1 VKEVC
6 KPEAN
11 GAREVNAV
19 DALEGV
25 RVVDLSQVMAGPYCT
40 MLLGDLGADVI
51 KVEPPTGDS
60 TRQMAGAVDGE
71 SPSFWAVNRNKR
83 GIVVDLKTKE
93 GQEIIRALAVRADI
107 FVENFRP
114 GTLSRYGLDYAALQA
129 ERRELIYASIS
140 GFGQTGPY
148 APRGGFDLIAQGMSG
163 IMSVTGDRGLPPMK
177 SSLPITDLGAALFTV
192 QAILAA
198 YVHRLR
204 TDRGQ
209 YIDAS
214 LLEAGIALSVWESA
228 QYFSGRGIPEPAG
241 SAHRMSAP
249 YQAIRCADRYIN
261 VGAANQRTWERL
273 ALAIGRRDLLE
284 HPEYA
289 TDALRA
295 ERRRELA
302 AEIER
307 TMSPR
312 PAVHW
317 LEVLERAEVP
327 CGPILNY
334 AEVFADPHVLH
345 RQMVQ
350 ETAHPAGGQ
359 IRQLGPAVKLSETP
373 ARLRRPAPTLGQHT
387 AEILRELGYDAR
399 TINDLASRGVVTASE
414 ARQPPTGGGSR
425 A

>member
-1 VKEVC
+1 
-6 KPEAN
+6 
-11 GAREVNAV
+11 V

-40 MLLGDLGADVI
+40 MLLGDFGADVI
-51 KVEPPTGDS
+51 KVEPPGGDS
-60 TRQMAGAVDGE
+60 TRQMAGAMDGE

-83 GIVVDLKTKE
+83 GIVVDLKAKE
-93 GQEIIRALAVRADI
+93 GAEIIRALAVRADV

-114 GTLSRYGLDYAALQA
+114 GTLRQYGLDYAALRD
-129 ERRELIYASIS
+129 EHPGLIYASIS

-273 ALAIGRRDLLE
+273 AGAIGRRDLLGR
-284 HPEYA
+284 PEYA
-289 TDALRA
+289 TDARRA

-307 TMSPR
+307 TMSAR
-312 PAVHW
+312 PAAHW
-317 LEVLERAEVP
+317 LDALERAEVP

-334 AEVFADPHVLH
+334 GEVFADPHVQH

-350 ETAHPAGGQ
+350 EVVHPAAGQ
-359 IRQLGPAVKLSETP
+359 IRQLGPAAKLSETP
-373 ARLRRPAPTLGQHT
+373 ARIRRPAPTLGQHT
-387 AEILRELGYDAR
+387 AEVLRELGYDAR
-399 TINDLASRGVVTASE
+399 TINDLVSRGVVAASE
-414 ARQPPTGGGSR
+414 ARQPPTRGGSR

>member
-1 VKEVC
+1 
-6 KPEAN
+6 
-11 GAREVNAV
+11 
-19 DALEGV
+19 
-25 RVVDLSQVMAGPYCT
+25 
-40 MLLGDLGADVI
+40 
-51 KVEPPTGDS
+51 
-60 TRQMAGAVDGE
+60 
-71 SPSFWAVNRNKR
+71 
-83 GIVVDLKTKE
+83 
-93 GQEIIRALAVRADI
+93 
-107 FVENFRP
+107 
-114 GTLSRYGLDYAALQA
+114 GTLRRYGLDHTALRD
-129 ERRELIYASIS
+129 EHPGLIYASIS

-148 APRGGFDLIAQGMSG
+148 AQRGGFDLIAQGMSG

-198 YVHRLR
+198 FVHRLR
-204 TDRGQ
+204 TGRGQ

-228 QYFSGRGIPEPAG
+228 QYFSGRGVPEPAG

-273 ALAIGRRDLLE
+273 AGAIGRRDLLE
-284 HPEYA
+284 RPEYA
-289 TDALRA
+289 TDAARA
-295 ERRRELA
+295 ERRSDLA

-307 TMSPR
+307 TMS
-312 PAVHW
+312 AETAAHW

-350 ETAHPAGGQ
+350 EAAHPTGGR
-359 IRQLGPAVKLSETP
+359 IKQLGPPVKLSGTP
-373 ARLRRPAPTLGQHT
+373 ARLHRPAPTLGQHT
-387 AEILRELGYDAR
+387 SEILREIGYDAR
-399 TINDLASRGVVTASE
+399 TIGDLVTRGVVIVSQTPS
-414 ARQPPTGGGSR
+414 GGGPC

>member
-1 VKEVC
+1 MENH
-6 KPEAN
+6 EAN
-11 GAREVNAV
+11 GAREVNPV

-40 MLLGDLGADVI
+40 MLLGDFGADVI
-51 KVEPPTGDS
+51 KIEPPIGDS

-71 SPSFWAVNRNKR
+71 SPSYWAVNRNKR
-83 GIVVDLKTKE
+83 GIVVDLKTPE
-93 GQEIIRALAVRADI
+93 GQEIIRALALRADI

-114 GTLSRYGLDYAALQA
+114 GTLSRYGLDYAALHA
-129 ERRELIYASIS
+129 EHRGLIYASIS

-148 APRGGFDLIAQGMSG
+148 ATRGGFDLIAQGMSG

-177 SSLPITDLGAALFTV
+177 SSLPITDLGAALFTAV
-192 QAILAA
+192 AIVSA
-198 YVHRLR
+198 YVHRIR
-204 TDRGQ
+204 SGRGQ

-249 YQAIRCADRYIN
+249 YQAIRCADGYVN

-273 ALAIGRRDLLE
+273 AEAIGRRDLLE
-284 HPEYA
+284 RTEFA
-289 TDALRA
+289 TDAKRA
-295 ERRRELA
+295 ERRGELA

-307 TMSPR
+307 TMSTK
-312 PAVHW
+312 PAAHW
-317 LEVLERAEVP
+317 LEVLARAEVP

-334 AEVFADPHVLH
+334 AQVFEDPHVLH
-345 RQMVQ
+345 REMVQ
-350 ETAHPAGGQ
+350 ETTHPAGGT
-359 IRQLGPAVKLSETP
+359 IKQLGTAVKLSETP
-373 ARLRRPAPTLGQHT
+373 VRFRRRAPTLGEHT
-387 AEILRELGYDAR
+387 AEVLRELGYDA
-399 TINDLASRGVVTASE
+399 TKIADLVARGVVIAH
-414 ARQPPTGGGSR
+414 QPPTRGGSR

>member
-1 VKEVC
+1 MKEVR

-51 KVEPPTGDS
+51 KVEPPGGDS
-60 TRQMAGAVDGE
+60 TRQMAGAIDGE

-83 GIVVDLKTKE
+83 GIVVDLKAKE
-93 GQEIIRALAVRADI
+93 GAEIIRALAARADV

-114 GTLSRYGLDYAALQA
+114 GTLRQYDLDYAALRD
-129 ERRELIYASIS
+129 EHPGLIYASIS

-192 QAILAA
+192 HAILGA
-198 YVHRLR
+198 YVHRIR
-204 TDRGQ
+204 TERGQ

-273 ALAIGRRDLLE
+273 AGAIGRRDLLGR
-284 HPEYA
+284 PEYA
-289 TDALRA
+289 TDARRA

-307 TMSPR
+307 TMSAR
-312 PAVHW
+312 PAAHW
-317 LEVLERAEVP
+317 LDALERAEVP

-334 AEVFADPHVLH
+334 GEVFADPHVQH

-350 ETAHPAGGQ
+350 EVVHPAAGQ
-359 IRQLGPAVKLSETP
+359 IRQLGPAAKLSETP
-373 ARLRRPAPTLGQHT
+373 A
-387 AEILRELGYDAR
+387 
-399 TINDLASRGVVTASE
+399 
-414 ARQPPTGGGSR
+414 
-425 A
+425 